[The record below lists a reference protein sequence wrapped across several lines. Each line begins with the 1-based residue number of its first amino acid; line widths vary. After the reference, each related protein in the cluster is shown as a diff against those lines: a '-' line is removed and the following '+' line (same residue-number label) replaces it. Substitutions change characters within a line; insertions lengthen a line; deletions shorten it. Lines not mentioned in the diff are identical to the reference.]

1 MKGSLIS
8 INVSPISRF
17 SPRDDIPAIRFLGI
31 FFDQQLNLNFH
42 LKILSSKWSKALY
55 ILRSSK
61 KFLTQKAL
69 KSVYYALFHSNLIF
83 CIPIWSCA
91 SQNAIKNI
99 QIMQKKP

>member
-8 INVSPISRF
+8 INVSPISRV
-17 SPRDDIPAIRFLGI
+17 SPRDDIPAIRFLGN

-42 LKILSSKWSKALY
+42 LKILSSKALY